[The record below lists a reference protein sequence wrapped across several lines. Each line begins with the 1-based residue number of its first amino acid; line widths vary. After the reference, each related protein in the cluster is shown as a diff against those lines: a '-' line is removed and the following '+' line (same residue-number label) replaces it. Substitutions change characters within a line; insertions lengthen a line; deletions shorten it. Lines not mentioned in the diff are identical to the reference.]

1 MSHDNPII
9 AALRSRRS
17 VRKYKAAPVSRE
29 QLETI
34 VDCGR
39 LAPSSKND
47 QKWEFVVATDRDRLR
62 RLAELTDHGKFIA
75 EAAACIVVSG
85 ERTHRSLYLDGAAAT
100 ENMLIAIHALGLAAC
115 WVQAYEK
122 PYEGAIRELF
132 GIPDSQALVAMIAL
146 GEPDEPTRMPK
157 KRPLKEVLH
166 WERF

>member
-9 AALRSRRS
+9 TALRSRRS
-17 VRKYKAAPVSRE
+17 VRKYKPTPVSRE

-39 LAPSSKND
+39 LAPTSKND

-75 EAAACIVVSG
+75 DAQACIVVCG
-85 ERTHRSLYLDGAAAT
+85 HRQHRSLYLDGAAAT

-115 WVQAYEK
+115 WVQAFEK
-122 PYEGAIRELF
+122 PYEGAIRQLF
-132 GIPDSQALVAMIAL
+132 GIPDSMALVALVPL
-146 GEPDEPTRMPK
+146 GEPDEQARMPR
-157 KRPLKEVLH
+157 KRLLKDVLH